1 LPTTVVSR
9 NLRRVELAPVA
20 VITILVAFAGPVGIV
35 LGWWLGRRGE
45 RERQQRDERKS
56 AYVAFVHALIRYRNA
71 TDEERRRIREDR
83 WAALAEIV
91 LVAPPDVVAAASYQV
106 ATGERLLDPG
116 LAPDARQAVYMEMW
130 ERNRAFTRLARTD
143 LRVGAA
149 DPWEAVAPVVGE
161 RIDFRPA
168 PDGDADP

>member
-1 LPTTVVSR
+1 V
-9 NLRRVELAPVA
+9 APG
-20 VITILVAFAGPVGIV
+20 L
-35 LGWWLGRRGE
+35 
-45 RERQQRDERKS
+45 S
-56 AYVAFVHALIRYRNA
+56 AHVAFVHALIRYRNA
-71 TDEERRRIREDR
+71 TDEERRRIREER

-116 LAPDARQAVYMEMW
+116 LAPDARQAVCMEMW

-149 DPWEAVAPVVGE
+149 DPWEAVAPPSSANGSTSGPRLTAT
-161 RIDFRPA
+161 RIPSRPELSAIDDHTAFLAA
-168 PDGDADP
+168 PRDHSPVQPAVDLPGSSR